1 MRNSTRLTL
10 AAITLLGGATLANA
24 QTTTD
29 PGAPHPGMSPPAA
42 TPGMPMMGMDKMRPG
57 GAGPGMSQG
66 GMPQRGMPMMG
77 MMHGMMHGGP
87 GMGGMGRGMQPFE
100 HIEGRVAFLK
110 AELAIT
116 DAQMPQWN
124 DYAAA
129 MRAGAASMKDAM
141 AKIAQAGMPTVGPER
156 AEAMIQMM
164 TARLDTMKSRLAA
177 GKALY
182 AVLTDA
188 QKKTADELMW
198 GRMGRM

>member
-1 MRNSTRLTL
+1 
-10 AAITLLGGATLANA
+10 
-24 QTTTD
+24 
-29 PGAPHPGMSPPAA
+29 
-42 TPGMPMMGMDKMRPG
+42 
-57 GAGPGMSQG
+57 
-66 GMPQRGMPMMG
+66 MMG

-87 GMGGMGRGMQPFE
+87 GMGMGGGGGRMQPFE

-141 AKIAQAGMPTVGPER
+141 AKIAQAGMPAAGPER

-164 TARLDTMKSRLAA
+164 TARLETMKSRLSA